1 MTDLLGSC
9 GRCATRIGES
19 GGDIE
24 AIGLPGW
31 PLRRPRDRVPASKM
45 PASDCHVRGAAMVWE
60 SPSPY
65 ACCLTPVAG
74 GDGPC
79 P

>member
-19 GGDIE
+19 GGDIA

-31 PLRRPRDRVPASKM
+31 PLRPS
-45 PASDCHVRGAAMVWE
+45 SAAK
-60 SPSPY
+60 
-65 ACCLTPVAG
+65 
-74 GDGPC
+74 GPC
-79 P
+79 ACIKDAGK